1 MAELPLLA
9 ISRNVDQK
17 GGDSLESSGT
27 EKKPMEDYDR
37 KLQLVQ
43 SLTLFDD
50 IFFSAAMQYTDSCQ
64 EVLRV
69 FTGIEDLVVT
79 EVTTQKSIRGAAGHS
94 VTLDMLASD
103 SQGRL
108 YDIEVQLKHEEDY
121 PQRMRYYAA
130 MVDSAF
136 LDSGEKYGQL
146 PELYQITLS
155 RKDYF
160 HGGQPKYEV
169 TRWIRELDRE
179 MDNGMHE
186 IYINAENTDGSLL
199 SELMQLFASLRT
211 EDPAFPALS
220 QRIQQYKVE
229 EEGVRHMSELIE
241 AYAYEKEMR
250 GIEKGREEGHK
261 EEKYTMIRN
270 AFKAGVPVETI
281 AQFAKLSEQEV
292 REIIMGA

>member
-1 MAELPLLA
+1 MC
-9 ISRNVDQK
+9 IR
-17 GGDSLESSGT
+17 
-27 EKKPMEDYDR
+27 DR
-37 KLQLVQ
+37 
-43 SLTLFDD
+43 
-50 IFFSAAMQYTDSCQ
+50 
-64 EVLRV
+64 
-69 FTGIEDLVVT
+69 
-79 EVTTQKSIRGAAGHS
+79 
-94 VTLDMLASD
+94 
-103 SQGRL
+103 
-108 YDIEVQLKHEEDY
+108 
-121 PQRMRYYAA
+121 
-130 MVDSAF
+130 
-136 LDSGEKYGQL
+136 
-146 PELYQITLS
+146 
-155 RKDYF
+155 
-160 HGGQPKYEV
+160 
-169 TRWIRELDRE
+169 
-179 MDNGMHE
+179 
-186 IYINAENTDGSLL
+186 L